1 MMPRARIV
9 GLLVA
14 FIALLAPA
22 TASADQGAKVIQAC
36 EHGKSLAG
44 FSQKAYAQALA
55 ELNGSAAEY
64 SDCAG
69 QIRQASLAAASGS
82 GGAGN
87 GSGPGGAAG
96 GPGSGS
102 GFGPGSGGSATTPL
116 SPAERQ
122 ALAAGGLLGGKV
134 VHPQVLN
141 ANLAADL
148 KALPT
153 PLVLLL
159 GALSAGALLLLADS
173 LHSRGPLRNLVPRG
187 PLRNLVRARG
197 AH

>member
-1 MMPRARIV
+1 MPRVRLV
-9 GLLVA
+9 CLLVT
-14 FIALLAPA
+14 FIALMTPA
-22 TASADQGAKVIQAC
+22 VGRAANQGDKVIQAC
-36 EHGKSLAG
+36 EHGKPLTG

-69 QIRQASLAAASGS
+69 LIRQASLTAASGGS
-82 GGAGN
+82 GGS

-96 GPGSGS
+96 GGAGGS
-102 GFGPGSGGSATTPL
+102 GPGSGGTGATTPL
-116 SPAERQ
+116 SAAERQ
-122 ALAAGGLLGGKV
+122 ALAAGGLLGGKIV
-134 VHPQVLN
+134 RPQVLQ

-148 KALPT
+148 NALPT

-159 GALSAGALLLLADS
+159 AALAAGALLVLAS
-173 LHSRGPLRNLVPRG
+173 ALHSRGRLRNLVPRG

>member
-1 MMPRARIV
+1 MPRARIV

-14 FIALLAPA
+14 FVALLAPPV
-22 TASADQGAKVIQAC
+22 ASADQGAKVIHAC
-36 EHGKSLAG
+36 EQGKSLAG

-64 SDCAG
+64 SDCAAL
-69 QIRQASLAAASGS
+69 IRQASLAAASGS
-82 GGAGN
+82 GGPGS

-96 GPGSGS
+96 GLGGGSG
-102 GFGPGSGGSATTPL
+102 PGAGGGSAGTPL
-116 SPAERQ
+116 TPAERQ
-122 ALAAGGLLGGKV
+122 TLAAGGLPGGKIV
-134 VHPQVLN
+134 RPQVSH

-148 KALPT
+148 KGLPT
-153 PLVLLL
+153 PLLLLL
-159 GALSAGALLLLADS
+159 GALAAGAVLLLANS
-173 LHSRGPLRNLVPRG
+173 LHSRGPLRDLVPRG

>member
-1 MMPRARIV
+1 MPRARIV

-14 FIALLAPA
+14 FVALLAPA
-22 TASADQGAKVIQAC
+22 TASADQGAQVIHAC
-36 EHGKSLAG
+36 EQNKSLAG

-64 SDCAG
+64 SDCAAL
-69 QIRQASLAAASGS
+69 IRQARLAAASGGS
-82 GGAGN
+82 GGSGN
-87 GSGPGGAAG
+87 GSGLGGIAG
-96 GPGSGS
+96 GLGSGS
-102 GFGPGSGGSATTPL
+102 GPGAGGSATMPL
-116 SPAERQ
+116 TPAERR
-122 ALAAGGLLGGKV
+122 ALDPGGLLGGKIV
-134 VHPQVLN
+134 RAQGSD

-159 GALSAGALLLLADS
+159 GALAAGALLLLGNW
-173 LHSRGPLRNLVPRG
+173 LHSRGPLLDLVPRG